1 MGSVERADYE
11 PDRRDT
17 IWGINGTASYMPLKW
32 LTLALDLS
40 HKDRQST
47 IELNEYKENRGMFR
61 ITATY

>member
-1 MGSVERADYE
+1 MA
-11 PDRRDT
+11 
-17 IWGINGTASYMPLKW
+17 LKW